1 MAENQNQNRNMIK
14 FCLSFRSQSIRH
26 LVAAVIGLLLIFL
39 ISLPSATGAEP
50 KSRGPIIDMHLHAFP
65 ADFLGLPGKLN
76 PVTGKPSAAVTTEEI
91 MTATLANLKRFNI
104 VQAILCGPDR
114 ELLDKWKAAA
124 PERIIASPMINGK
137 TSPQDPHYN
146 IISLRADYL
155 AGKLGAMGEITT
167 QFQGLSPNEPA
178 LEPYFALAEELD
190 LPVGVHMGPGTQRGA
205 SPLRMSLGNPLEL
218 EEVLVRHPK
227 LRLYVMHAGWPY
239 LQEIKA
245 LLHNYP
251 QVYVDLATLPWMWP
265 REEFNY
271 YLKGLLR
278 AGYGKRLMFGSDQ
291 LFWPEAIE
299 MAIEGIESADFL
311 TEEQKRDIFYN
322 NAARFLRLKQ

>member
-1 MAENQNQNRNMIK
+1 MLPMSRIL
-14 FCLSFRSQSIRH
+14 FIS
-26 LVAAVIGLLLIFL
+26 GFL
-39 ISLPSATGAEP
+39 IIFFLSLFA
-50 KSRGPIIDMHLHAFP
+50 KSEDFSKTREPIIDMHLHAFP
-65 ADFLGLPGKLN
+65 ADFLGPPGKLN
-76 PVTGKPSAAVTTEEI
+76 PITGKPSAAISTEAI
-91 MTATLANLKRFNI
+91 MDATVANLKCFNI
-104 VQAILCGPDR
+104 VKAILGGPDR

-124 PERIIASPMINGK
+124 PDRIIASPMIDGK
-137 TSPQDPHYN
+137 SSPQDPHYN

-155 AGKLGAMGEITT
+155 AGKLRAMGEVTA
-167 QFQGLSPNEPA
+167 QFQGLSPNDPA

-265 REEFNY
+265 REEFHY

-322 NAARFLRLKQ
+322 NAARFLRLEQISEP

>member
-1 MAENQNQNRNMIK
+1 MVKI
-14 FCLSFRSQSIRH
+14 CLLLPSRSQSVRH
-26 LVAAVIGLLLIFL
+26 RIPASAVIGLLLISLFFL
-39 ISLPSATGAEP
+39 QSVIGAEP

-65 ADFLGLPGKLN
+65 ADFLGPPGKLN
-76 PVTGKPSAAVTTEEI
+76 PVTGKTSTAITTEEI

-104 VQAILCGPDR
+104 VKAILCGPDR

-124 PERIIASPMINGK
+124 PDRIIASPMIDGK
-137 TSPQDPHYN
+137 SSPQDPHYN
-146 IISLRADYL
+146 ITSLRADYL
-155 AGKLGAMGEITT
+155 AGKLGAMGEVTT
-167 QFQGLSPNEPA
+167 QFQGLSPNDPA

-265 REEFNY
+265 REEFHY

-311 TEEQKRDIFYN
+311 TEEQKRDIFHN
-322 NAARFLRLKQ
+322 NAARFLRLEQISEP

>member
-1 MAENQNQNRNMIK
+1 MMTKKI
-14 FCLSFRSQSIRH
+14 LHHPRSGRY
-26 LVAAVIGLLLIFL
+26 LAWAVVGLLLVFPVIT
-39 ISLPSATGAEP
+39 ADVGGAES

-65 ADFLGLPGKLN
+65 ADFLGPPGKLN
-76 PVTGKPSAAVTTEEI
+76 PVTGKPSAAIATEEI
-91 MTATLANLKRFNI
+91 MAASLANLKRFNI
-104 VQAILCGPDR
+104 VKAVLCGPDR
-114 ELLDKWKAAA
+114 ELLDKWKAAS
-124 PERIIASPMINGK
+124 PDRIIASPMINGK
-137 TSPQDPHYN
+137 SSPQDPHYN
-146 IISLRADYL
+146 IASLRRDYL
-155 AGKLGAMGEITT
+155 AGQLGAMGEVTA
-167 QFQGLSPNEPA
+167 QFQGLSPNDPA
-178 LEPYFALAEELD
+178 LKPYFALAEELD

-218 EEVLVRHPK
+218 EEVLVRHPN

-251 QVYVDLATLPWMWP
+251 QVYVDLATLPWLWP
-265 REEFNY
+265 REEFHY
-271 YLKGLLR
+271 YLEGLMR

-299 MAIEGIESADFL
+299 MAIAGIESADFL

-322 NAARFLRLKQ
+322 NAARFLRLEQ